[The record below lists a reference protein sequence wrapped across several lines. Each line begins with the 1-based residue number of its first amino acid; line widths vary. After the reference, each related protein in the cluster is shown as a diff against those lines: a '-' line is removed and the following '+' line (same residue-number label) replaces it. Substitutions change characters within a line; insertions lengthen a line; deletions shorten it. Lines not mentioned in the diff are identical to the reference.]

1 VRIAS
6 LGSGS
11 GGNATLVDTG
21 DGIIMIDCGFSAAEV
36 ERRLERLSCSLEDI
50 AAILVTHE
58 HSDHLGGVGSISR
71 KKNLPV
77 YLTHGTAQ
85 RLADRHRATAQI
97 IHADQPFELH
107 GVSIHPVPVPHDA
120 REPVQFVFNKAGF
133 KLGVLTDLGS
143 LTAHIM
149 ELYRG
154 CQMLLVEAN
163 HDLEMLMNG
172 PYPVS
177 LKKRVGGRW
186 GHLNNQQTAEFV
198 QLVNG
203 DSNLQTLVI
212 GHISKQN
219 NHLDRVKACL
229 LPVTA
234 GIDQIHYALQD
245 SPLDWVSCEVH
256 QEKKSA

>member
-1 VRIAS
+1 MRIAS

-11 GGNATLVDTG
+11 SGNATLIDTG
-21 DGIIMIDCGFSAAEV
+21 DGIIMIDCGFSTIEV
-36 ERRLERLSCSLEDI
+36 ERRLESLGCGLKDI

-71 KKNLPV
+71 KQNLPV

-85 RLADRHRATAQI
+85 RLADRYRAAANI
-97 IHADQPFELH
+97 IHPDQPFELL
-107 GVSIHPVPVPHDA
+107 GTQVHPVPVPHDA
-120 REPVQFVFNKAGF
+120 REPVQFVFNNGRV

-143 LTAHIM
+143 LTTHI
-149 ELYRG
+149 LDIYRG
-154 CQMLLVEAN
+154 CQILLVEAN
-163 HDLEMLMNG
+163 HDLEMLAQG

-186 GHLNNQQTAEFV
+186 GHLNNQQTADFV
-198 QLVNG
+198 RMVNTEA
-203 DSNLQTLVI
+203 SIHTLVV

-219 NHLDRVKACL
+219 NHLDRVKASL
-229 LPVTA
+229 SPVTE
-234 GIDQIHYALQD
+234 GIHQIHYALQD
-245 SPLDWVSCEVH
+245 APLHWVTCEVL